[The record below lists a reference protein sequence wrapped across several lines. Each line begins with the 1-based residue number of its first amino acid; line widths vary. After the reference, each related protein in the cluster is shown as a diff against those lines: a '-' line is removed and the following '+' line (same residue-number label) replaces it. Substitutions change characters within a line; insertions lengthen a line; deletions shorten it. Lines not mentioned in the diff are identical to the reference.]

1 MTRAHDFNRR
11 SSLSLMRL
19 FFLFFLSEENVKG
32 LLIQA
37 GKLQTEDSVWQSDD
51 NLSFL
56 IRFQRHKGS
65 DCTHPPRPDAPK
77 VPPKEKKKAQ
87 YYTFPHFWR
96 TRL

>member
-37 GKLQTEDSVWQSDD
+37 GMLQTDDSVWQKRRQFEFSDQ
-51 NLSFL
+51 
-56 IRFQRHKGS
+56 IPE
-65 DCTHPPRPDAPK
+65 T
-77 VPPKEKKKAQ
+77 
-87 YYTFPHFWR
+87 
-96 TRL
+96 